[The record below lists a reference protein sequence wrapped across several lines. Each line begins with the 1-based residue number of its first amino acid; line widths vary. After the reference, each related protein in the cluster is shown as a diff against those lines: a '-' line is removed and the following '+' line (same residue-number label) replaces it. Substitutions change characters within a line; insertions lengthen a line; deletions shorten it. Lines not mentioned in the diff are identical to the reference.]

1 MTQRA
6 YEWDPR
12 PPTKR
17 ERIICGFWLVA
28 FVTAMANY
36 YAGWQ
41 LFRGYDKWVFGGLL
55 LGSLFLFARLPGVRR
70 TEGVGAATDL
80 LGDHRCRGGGSHHP
94 FATEAR
100 KLASAFNPLR
110 L

>member
-28 FVTAMANY
+28 FVTSMANY

-70 TEGVGAATDL
+70 TEGVGRPLTYWVIIGVGVAGAIILSL
-80 LGDHRCRGGGSHHP
+80 LKPGS
-94 FATEAR
+94 
-100 KLASAFNPLR
+100 
-110 L
+110 